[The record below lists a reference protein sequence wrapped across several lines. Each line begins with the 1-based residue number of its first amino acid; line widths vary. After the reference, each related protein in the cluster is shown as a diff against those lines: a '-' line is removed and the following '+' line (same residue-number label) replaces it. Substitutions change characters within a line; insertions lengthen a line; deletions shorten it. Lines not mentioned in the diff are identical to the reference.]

1 MDRDTVQTSPSP
13 VRPRPTR
20 GRIQTF
26 SSLRNRDYRFL
37 WTGNLF
43 NNGANWLQQLTVGW
57 LVWDLSASPFL
68 VGAVGGF
75 RAVPFLVIGPIAG
88 VLADRLDRRKLV
100 LVSQTMLALT
110 ALVFA
115 FVVWSGRVEVWHAF
129 LYIAISGVAH
139 SILQPVRSALVAN
152 TVPREDLANAFA
164 LHAMTITSS
173 RLVWPAIGGYLVGMF
188 GFTVNFFVESFLYIT
203 LAVMVIPMRT
213 PYREET
219 PRNRHSSP
227 FSELVDGIK
236 YVARD
241 KPILQLIVMSLIP
254 NFLLQPCIYLLPVFV
269 GDVLNR
275 GPEIL
280 GTLLSI
286 NGGFGF
292 AATVVIAT
300 FGYVLGK
307 GKTSLLAL
315 VLASIAG
322 IMLGQSQWLAL
333 TIVAV
338 SLMGYGM
345 SSFRTCNMT
354 LVQLLAPDDLRGR
367 IQSIYH
373 LDHGLTPLASFI
385 IGAFAEFYSPTL
397 AVTTVGVFALALS
410 IYFLLAFSRI
420 RRLD

>member
-1 MDRDTVQTSPSP
+1 MARDTFQTSPPP
-13 VRPRPTR
+13 VQPRPTR

-100 LVSQTMLALT
+100 LVSQTMLASA

-164 LHAMTITSS
+164 LQAMTITSS

-188 GFTVNFFVESFLYIT
+188 GFTVNFFVESFLYVT
-203 LAVMVIPMRT
+203 LAVMIIPMRT
-213 PYREET
+213 PYREDT
-219 PRNRHSSP
+219 SRRRHASP
-227 FSELVDGIK
+227 LSDLMDGVK

-269 GDVLNR
+269 GAVLGR

-322 IMLGQSQWLAL
+322 IMLGQSHWLSL

-345 SSFRTCNMT
+345 SSFRTANMT